1 MNARTTAV
9 VGMIVLAAL
18 TRLLPHPPNFTAV
31 SAMALFGAAY
41 LPSRKLALI
50 VPLAAM
56 LLSDLL
62 LEALLRAN
70 VLGGWI
76 AHGRGI
82 YWEMWVVYGT
92 TALITVLGFI
102 LRNRKSV
109 TAVASMTLLSAVV
122 FFVVTNFAM
131 WLIGI
136 ETWRTGEV
144 NPLKTAYA
152 PTLAGFL
159 ECYEQAL
166 PFFHWTL
173 LGNIVYGGVLFGG
186 LALVQQRRHEEVPA
200 APREM
205 ERVQ

>member
-1 MNARTTAV
+1 
-9 VGMIVLAAL
+9 MIVLAAL
-18 TRLLPHPPNFTAV
+18 TRLVPHPPNFTAI

-56 LLSDLL
+56 LLSDLA
-62 LEALLRAN
+62 LEALVQAH
-70 VLGGWI
+70 VLSGWI
-76 AHGRGI
+76 AQGRGI
-82 YWEMWVVYGT
+82 YSYMWVVYAT

-102 LRNRKSV
+102 LRNHKSV
-109 TAVASMTLLSAVV
+109 TVVASMTLLSAVV
-122 FFVVTNFAM
+122 FFVATNFAM

-159 ECYEQAL
+159 DCYIQAL

-173 LGNIVYGGVLFGG
+173 LGNVVYGGVLFGG
-186 LALVQQRRHEEVPA
+186 FALAERRIPA
-200 APREM
+200 LA
-205 ERVQ
+205 QSGQ